1 MPRFQK
7 RLILSSQWDDLY
19 ASMATALAKRKVISD
34 DTVSTADDKILE
46 GMAQGLGCTKDLV
59 SLMVGGT

>member
-1 MPRFQK
+1 
-7 RLILSSQWDDLY
+7 
-19 ASMATALAKRKVISD
+19 MATALAKRKVISD